1 MIFRSFIGVLKNIFS
16 KRKDF
21 SVFDWR
27 LIYDAGLGIYRA
39 LIGGFQGRRRGFPL
53 CCSNKDPG
61 NTLSGPCPG
70 PFSKPRGIF
79 KKAGFIF

>member
-21 SVFDWR
+21 SLFEQP
-27 LIYDAGLGIYRA
+27 LISGKG
-39 LIGGFQGRRRGFPL
+39 QGPLRGFSGAPEGISPVL
-53 CCSNKDPG
+53 LQQRPWKYPIR
-61 NTLSGPCPG
+61 TLSR
-70 PFSKPRGIF
+70 PFFKTRGIF